1 MAVVEADTAPLVAR
15 ALEAQRARTARVLA
29 LVRLAGVAAALA
41 LGLARTYAA
50 HEQDWRVLLPILA
63 AYAAGALLLFAAV
76 RVSARAA
83 RWAGLG
89 VAFIDVPMVFL
100 AQWTSLPVSPS
111 PGGVAGFSLGIFVL
125 LLLLGALSLDG
136 RQMLLVAVTAAVCEV
151 LLQREAGIRGGA
163 WAASVVVIGCAA
175 AAAAHLIGRVRKLV
189 TRVTVEQR
197 KRERLGR
204 YFSPAV
210 AERLQTRADGGATPD
225 AQELTVLFSDI
236 RDFTTMSG
244 ALPPGDVVRLLNEYY
259 GHMVEKVFHHRG
271 TLDKF
276 IGDGMMAYF
285 GAPLPDPDHATHA
298 LDCAMAMI
306 DELAR
311 LNGERAARGEPAL
324 RIGIGLH
331 TGVAVV
337 GDIGSPARR
346 LEYTAIGD
354 TVNVAARL
362 EGLTKEA
369 GTPIVVSAATRDQ
382 VGARYAWRELPPMIV
397 RGKREPIALYAPIRA
412 APP

>member
-1 MAVVEADTAPLVAR
+1 
-15 ALEAQRARTARVLA
+15 
-29 LVRLAGVAAALA
+29 
-41 LGLARTYAA
+41 
-50 HEQDWRVLLPILA
+50 
-63 AYAAGALLLFAAV
+63 
-76 RVSARAA
+76 
-83 RWAGLG
+83 
-89 VAFIDVPMVFL
+89 
-100 AQWTSLPVSPS
+100 
-111 PGGVAGFSLGIFVL
+111 
-125 LLLLGALSLDG
+125 
-136 RQMLLVAVTAAVCEV
+136 
-151 LLQREAGIRGGA
+151 
-163 WAASVVVIGCAA
+163 
-175 AAAAHLIGRVRKLV
+175 
-189 TRVTVEQR
+189 
-197 KRERLGR
+197 
-204 YFSPAV
+204 
-210 AERLQTRADGGATPD
+210 
-225 AQELTVLFSDI
+225 
-236 RDFTTMSG
+236 
-244 ALPPGDVVRLLNEYY
+244 
-259 GHMVEKVFHHRG
+259 
-271 TLDKF
+271 
-276 IGDGMMAYF
+276 MMAYF

-369 GTPIVVSAATRDQ
+369 GTPIVVSAATREQ